1 MAQLRID
8 LWDTARRSA
17 IERLQWSVAK
27 PLLACGATVVIE
39 WGLWARRERDE
50 LRDQARS
57 MGAAVELCFLDAPV
71 ELLRQRVR
79 ERGVERWPGSAP
91 ITRDHLEQW
100 DAELER
106 PDAAEHALY
115 DPPLARSTPAWQ
127 LSAAGPRSANVVPA
141 THGGSDDACLEPH
154 GQVVTHP
161 GTWRRES
168 WLGHPSTSNAI

>member
-1 MAQLRID
+1 MSCEPFGYARMTGWRSFVSICGTQHGALRS
-8 LWDTARRSA
+8 SA
-17 IERLQWSVAK
+17 FMWSVAK

-115 DPPLARSTPAWQ
+115 DPPTCAINAGLAAERSWPEIRERRPCY
-127 LSAAGPRSANVVPA
+127 PRR
-141 THGGSDDACLEPH
+141 
-154 GQVVTHP
+154 Q
-161 GTWRRES
+161 RRR
-168 WLGHPSTSNAI
+168 LP